1 MSSSKLAPGQA
12 ATIDLL
18 PAEELL
24 RDLLLECRQQLAT
37 PDLEIW
43 INGGG
48 VRDRLLGIPC
58 ADLDI
63 ALSTMTGMQFGNL
76 LTKFLKQDEGSYRQR
91 ALGLGIDFN
100 ELNGFH
106 KTKKNL
112 DKPKKLETAV
122 GRIFGLGD
130 LDLVNLRKEVY
141 DDDCRTP
148 ETEFGTAEED
158 AFRRDVT
165 TECLVLRPA
174 KPKGCR
180 LYSQRPGRSVCWHNA
195 DTTRAKADLSRRSL
209 ACASSHPHR
218 K

>member
-1 MSSSKLAPGQA
+1 MPSSKLAPGQA
-12 ATIDLL
+12 TTIDLL

-24 RDLLLECRQQLAT
+24 RDLLLECRQKLAT

-43 INGGG
+43 ITGGW

-63 ALSTMTGMQFGNL
+63 ALSTMTGVQFGIL
-76 LTKFLKQDEGSYRQR
+76 LTKFLKQNEGSYRQR

-100 ELNGFH
+100 EFNGFH
-106 KTKKNL
+106 TTNKNL
-112 DKPKKLETAV
+112 DKSKKLETAV
-122 GRIFGLGD
+122 GRIFGLD

-148 ETEFGTAEED
+148 EMEFGTAEED
-158 AFRRDVT
+158 AFRRDAT
-165 TECLVLRPA
+165 A
-174 KPKGCR
+174 
-180 LYSQRPGRSVCWHNA
+180 NA
-195 DTTRAKADLSRRSL
+195 LFFDLQNRKVADFTRRGLDDL
-209 ACASSHPHR
+209 